1 MDANAREQ
9 VLSEFRKMCAEAF
22 HYAMR
27 NVSSDLARMDTDT
40 HPRFKALEIYL
51 TEGDATERSL
61 RVARYAAELMA
72 FHLFVM
78 IEGSEIFD
86 IVSNTEGLH
95 SQSVP
100 EMSELFPQEIL
111 DALEQY
117 SEYGSAAAK
126 LDQIY
131 VELTKQK

>member
-1 MDANAREQ
+1 MDADAREQ

-22 HYAMR
+22 RYAMR
-27 NVSSDLARMDTDT
+27 NVSSDLMRMDVDT
-40 HPRFKALEIYL
+40 HPRFKALEVYL
-51 TEGDATERSL
+51 TEGDATERSF

-78 IEGSEIFD
+78 LEESEIFD
-86 IVSNTEGLH
+86 IVSKTEGRDP
-95 SQSVP
+95 QSVP
-100 EMSELFPQEIL
+100 EMSELFPQEIV

-117 SEYGSAAAK
+117 SEYGSTAAK

-131 VELTKQK
+131 VELTKPK